1 MALASG
7 WAPGFEHRYCA
18 LCEMWLNGDP
28 QYSDH
33 ITGKKHINK
42 LKKHIGQWE
51 RIQWLRWER
60 IERQWLQWSASSA
73 KSEVAGLRSALDR
86 RGRALPESAWK
97 SIRSFLETP
106 REFLMT
112 YLGERQF

>member
-7 WAPGFEHRYCA
+7 WAPGYRYGA
-18 LCEMWLNGDP
+18 SCEMWLNGDP

-33 ITGKKHINK
+33 ITGKKHINNQR
-42 LKKHIGQWE
+42 G
-51 RIQWLRWER
+51 RNQWLRWER

-86 RGRALPESAWK
+86 RGRVLPEPAWK

>member
-7 WAPGFEHRYCA
+7 WAPGYRYGA
-18 LCEMWLNGDP
+18 SCEMWLNGDP

-33 ITGKKHINK
+33 ITGKKHKNN
-42 LKKHIGQWE
+42 QWE
-51 RIQWLRWER
+51 RNQWLRWER
-60 IERQWLQWSASSA
+60 DFRQWLQWSASSA

-86 RGRALPESAWK
+86 RGRVLPEPAWK

>member
-18 LCEMWLNGDP
+18 LCDMWLNGDP

-33 ITGKKHINK
+33 ITGKNHINK
-42 LKKHIGQWE
+42 LKKQIGQWK
-51 RIQWLRWER
+51 R
-60 IERQWLQWSASSA
+60 IERQWLRWVIVRACG

-86 RGRALPESAWK
+86 RGRVLPEPAWE

-106 REFLMT
+106 REFLTT

>member
-7 WAPGFEHRYCA
+7 WAPGYRYGA
-18 LCEMWLNGDP
+18 SCEMWLNGDL

-33 ITGKKHINK
+33 IKGHKHKTN
-42 LKKHIGQWE
+42 LKKQIGQWK
-51 RIQWLRWER
+51 R
-60 IERQWLQWSASSA
+60 IERQWLRWVIVRACG

-86 RGRALPESAWK
+86 RGRVLPEPAWK